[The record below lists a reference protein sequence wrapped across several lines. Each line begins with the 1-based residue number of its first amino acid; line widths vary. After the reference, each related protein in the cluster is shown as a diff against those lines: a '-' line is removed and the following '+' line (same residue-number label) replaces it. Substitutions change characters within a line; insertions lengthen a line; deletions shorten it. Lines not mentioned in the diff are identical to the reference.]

1 MSVFGENTI
10 GGRVSLDITGSYPTG
25 LMAALGSYYNDPQEL
40 IMAQL
45 RYTAAQVDI
54 NAQQGAAYATPNLQ
68 VEREATVAANNLAT
82 QLAATNYKNA
92 SSEVN
97 YANQNTS
104 TAANTAYT
112 NAFSVYKICKDASYL
127 AYLTHEAT
135 EIVVDRV
142 ASEII
147 VTSVGMSTPDVNPID
162 TTTLSAVSTMVG
174 NTVQDAHNATI
185 LAQSNALQYLL
196 RTQELL
202 NNAITRSRSVSVNL
216 SVVSKFDILVKA
228 VIKNI
233 ADPLNTIAG
242 KETLVTQYVPS
253 VPLNNAIQVATYA
266 INAIKG
272 FISASVLHLTTNTDI
287 TTNIAASI
295 ALSNSLDTIA
305 RGNDSVL
312 YLAEATA
319 NQMVKTASTMKGY
332 GASIHILDDVPYD
345 EYYVSKSCLNKA
357 KSARKVAN
365 AADIS
370 ASNSRVVSNALV
382 SFRTSFTSNLTPE
395 PIVIA
400 SANAS
405 LKMLTDM
412 MTAVKRVTSNTSAYT
427 GVAVS
432 IRSSNTVNGLLSQI
446 TTKELESTTASSDAI
461 SVLELLEKARTQA
474 TVPDVNVTLKLLW
487 SVNAAKG
494 RAEEVSE
501 KAKGHALILSRT
513 AHNLVTPQTI
523 AIQTASANRAG
534 ALNNNRLSQLDRNSR
549 NVPVDPPAA
558 YKPFNADIRAKTFQ
572 PIRPTLDELVY
583 KNRLAPLRLD
593 SLRTITS
600 TKIKVAQEVQHIN
613 DISAFSFRQ
622 Q

>member
-25 LMAALGSYYNDPQEL
+25 LMAALGSYYNDPQL
-40 IMAQL
+40 LTMAQL

-54 NAQQGAAYATPNLQ
+54 NAQQGAAYARPNLQ

-92 SSEVN
+92 SSGVN

-112 NAFSVYKICKDASYL
+112 NAYSVYKICKDASYL

-135 EIVVDRV
+135 EIVADRV
-142 ASEII
+142 ASEIV

-162 TTTLSAVSTMVG
+162 ITTLSTVSTMVG

-202 NNAITRSRSVSVNL
+202 NSAITRSKSVSVNL
-216 SVVSKFDILVKA
+216 SVVSKFDILVKD

-233 ADPLNTIAG
+233 ADPLNNIAG

-272 FISASVLHLTTNTDI
+272 FISALSLNLTTNTDI

-319 NQMVKTASTMKGY
+319 NHMVKTASTMKGY
-332 GASIHILDDVPYD
+332 GADIHILDHAPYD
-345 EYYVSKSCLNKA
+345 EYYVSKTCLDKA

-370 ASNSRVVSNALV
+370 ASNSRVVSNALT
-382 SFRTSFTSNLTPE
+382 SLNTSFSSNITPE

-405 LKMLTDM
+405 LKILTDM
-412 MTAVKRVTSNTSAYT
+412 MAAVKRVTSNTSAHT

-432 IRSSNTVNGLLSQI
+432 IRSSNTVNGLMSQI
-446 TTKELESTTASSDAI
+446 ITKELESTTAASDAMSI
-461 SVLELLEKARTQA
+461 LELLEKARLQA
-474 TVPDVNVTLKLLW
+474 TVPDVAVTLKLLW

-501 KAKGHALILSRT
+501 KAKEHALILSRT
-513 AHNLVTPQTI
+513 AHNLVTPQAI
-523 AIQTASANRAG
+523 AVHTASANRAG

-549 NVPVDPPAA
+549 NVPVDPPPA
-558 YKPFNADIRAKTFQ
+558 YKSFNAQIRAKTFQ
-572 PIRPTLDELVY
+572 PIRPTLDELVL

-593 SLRTITS
+593 SLRTVTA
-600 TKIKVAQEVQHIN
+600 TKIKVAQDVQHIN

-622 Q
+622 H

>member
-25 LMAALGSYYNDPQEL
+25 LMAALGNYYNDPQLL
-40 IMAQL
+40 IMSQL

-54 NAQQGAAYATPNLQ
+54 NAQQGAAYARPNLQ

-92 SSEVN
+92 SSGVN
-97 YANQNTS
+97 YANQNIS

-112 NAFSVYKICKDASYL
+112 NAYSVYKICKDASYL

-142 ASEII
+142 ASEI
-147 VTSVGMSTPDVNPID
+147 VATSVGMSTPDVNPVDI
-162 TTTLSAVSTMVG
+162 TTLSTVSTMVG

-185 LAQSNALQYLL
+185 VAQSNALQYLL

-202 NNAITRSRSVSVNL
+202 NSAITRSRSVSVNL
-216 SVVSKFDILVKA
+216 SVVSKLDILVKA

-233 ADPLNTIAG
+233 ADPLNSIAG

-253 VPLNNAIQVATYA
+253 VPLNNAIQVANYA
-266 INAIKG
+266 INTLKG
-272 FISASVLHLTTNTDI
+272 FISALSLNLTTNTDI

-332 GASIHILDDVPYD
+332 GADIHILDDAPYD

-370 ASNSRVVSNALV
+370 ASNSRIVSNSLV
-382 SFRTSFTSNLTPE
+382 SLRTSFTSNITPE
-395 PIVIA
+395 PIVMA
-400 SANAS
+400 SANSS
-405 LKMLTDM
+405 LKMLNEM
-412 MTAVKRVTSNTSAYT
+412 MAAVNKVTSNTSAHT

-446 TTKELESTTASSDAI
+446 TVKELESTAAASDAA

-474 TVPDVNVTLKLLW
+474 TVPDVDITLKLLW

-501 KAKGHALILSRT
+501 RAKEHALILSRT
-513 AHNLVTPQTI
+513 AHNLVTPQAI
-523 AIQTASANRAG
+523 AVQTASANRAG

-558 YKPFNADIRAKTFQ
+558 YKSFNADIRAKTFQ
-572 PIRPTLDELVY
+572 PIRPTLDELVL

-593 SLRTITS
+593 SLRTVTA
-600 TKIKVAQEVQHIN
+600 TKIKVAQDVQHIN

>member
-1 MSVFGENTI
+1 MSVFGENSI
-10 GGRVSLDITGSYPTG
+10 GGRVSIDITGSYPTG

-54 NAQQGAAYATPNLQ
+54 NAQQGAAYARPNLQ
-68 VEREATVAANNLAT
+68 VEREATIAANNLAT

-104 TAANTAYT
+104 TLANTAYT
-112 NAFSVYKICKDASYL
+112 NAYSVYKICKDASYL

-162 TTTLSAVSTMVG
+162 ITTLSTVSTMVG

-202 NNAITRSRSVSVNL
+202 NSAITRSRSVSVNL
-216 SVVSKFDILVKA
+216 TVVSKFDILVKA

-233 ADPLNTIAG
+233 ADPLNSIAG

-253 VPLNNAIQVATYA
+253 VPLNNAIQVANYA

-272 FISASVLHLTTNTDI
+272 FISANTDI

-312 YLAEATA
+312 YLKEATA

-332 GASIHILDDVPYD
+332 GGDIHILPDVPYD

-357 KSARKVAN
+357 ESARKIAN

-370 ASNSRVVSNALV
+370 ASNSRIVSNALV
-382 SFRTSFTSNLTPE
+382 SLRTSFTSNITPE
-395 PIVIA
+395 PIAIA

-432 IRSSNTVNGLLSQI
+432 IRSSNTVNGLMSQI
-446 TTKELESTTASSDAI
+446 TAKELESTAAASDAI
-461 SVLELLEKARTQA
+461 SILELLEKARTQA

-494 RAEEVSE
+494 RAEEVSD
-501 KAKGHALILSRT
+501 KAKAHALILSRT

-534 ALNNNRLSQLDRNSR
+534 ALNNNRLSQLDRHSR

-558 YKPFNADIRAKTFQ
+558 YKSFNAEIRAKTFQ
-572 PIRPTLDELVY
+572 PIRPTLNELVY
-583 KNRLAPLRLD
+583 KNMLAPLQLD
-593 SLRTITS
+593 SLRTITD
-600 TKIKVAQEVQHIN
+600 TTIKVTQEVQHIN